1 LFAGFLE
8 RRDARM
14 KARWRIL
21 AMFAGLVIAVPG
33 LGSTVSAAEEAED
46 TTAPT
51 VIETVPYDGKTRVR
65 LDKVILAYF
74 SEPTDRPGM
83 TRNTINA
90 STVRLHEGVYD
101 PATDTCEAS
110 CAVPAVVKYRWTYG
124 KAVLDPVEPLK
135 PTTLYTA
142 VVEGAS
148 GDTNGDAL
156 TVRDSAGNPMEQ
168 TYTFSFTTM
177 R

>member
-1 LFAGFLE
+1 
-8 RRDARM
+8 M
-14 KARWRIL
+14 KARLRIL
-21 AMFAGLVIAVPG
+21 AVFAGLVVAMPV
-33 LGSTVSAAEEAED
+33 LGSTASAEEVD
-46 TTAPT
+46 TTPPT
-51 VIETVPYDGKTRVR
+51 VTETVPYDGKTSVR

-74 SEPTDRPGM
+74 SEPSM
-83 TRNTINA
+83 TRNTING

-110 CAVPAVVKYRWTYG
+110 CAVPAVVKYRATFG
-124 KAVLDPVEPLK
+124 KAVLDPIEPLK

-148 GDTNGDAL
+148 GDTNGDVL
-156 TVRDSAGNPMEQ
+156 TVRDSAGNPMAQ

-177 R
+177 RQLN